1 MDWNAVIGEDE
12 SCLLGNAGANATTVV
27 RGGTIVRAV
36 STFKVDRPSEFLNG
50 ILNLDPH
57 R

>member
-1 MDWNAVIGEDE
+1 MDWNSVIGEDE
-12 SCLLGNAGANATTVV
+12 SCLLGDARANATTVV